1 MEFCF
6 TGTLHDFNNS
16 RAKSTIEGCLH
27 LPCQWWNT
35 RILRTKSMR
44 GFHEPSDN
52 YALSYALRQD
62 EKVVQHGLVPMFF
75 QHCKASGQ
83 DINKFMT
90 YIR

>member
-1 MEFCF
+1 
-6 TGTLHDFNNS
+6 
-16 RAKSTIEGCLH
+16 
-27 LPCQWWNT
+27 
-35 RILRTKSMR
+35 MR